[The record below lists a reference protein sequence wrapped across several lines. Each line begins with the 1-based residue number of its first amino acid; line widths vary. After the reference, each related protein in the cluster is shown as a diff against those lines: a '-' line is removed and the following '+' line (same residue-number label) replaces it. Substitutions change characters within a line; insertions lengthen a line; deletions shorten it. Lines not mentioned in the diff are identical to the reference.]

1 MAEDYFSNL
10 DSQDTTT
17 DTLPGDYFSNID
29 NVISSGDYFSLDAVE
44 DVPSVVYDEEFANS
58 WSNRFSIATDNMQ
71 SSLYKGLNLVADS
84 LDDYFPDS
92 SADLKNYALK
102 GIERNQQEAASHPPP
117 SRNAS
122 FTDRYGEIK
131 SDFNEGEIL
140 EGLKNAFI
148 LAKDLSAEALPS
160 IGVSGAALLGS
171 FAAAPIIGAIPVV
184 GGTAAT
190 LTTLIAPLIPGFLM
204 GGGETYE
211 EAQRLGAT
219 PDEAQKISLTA
230 GGIIGIMDRISAGA
244 ALNGVIKSFGKDAVF
259 NVVSKQIGKGAA
271 KEAFDNAAK
280 VTEKN
285 FIKKSIAANVVKT
298 AGKSAIIEGATEAGQ
313 ERVQIAAAGEAAD
326 LGMSPYS
333 SAEINKR
340 MIDAAALGVIGGKI
354 MGTGAGVVQG
364 IQHNNVAKRS
374 EEIEEEINKLES
386 SMKGLDKDQLAKNIV
401 DYKGQYKPSIIQSL
415 IGKSLTPLQYFA
427 NRSDIGLQVVN
438 RFENYFNNVNSD
450 IGNYSKQ
457 IDDAFQTI
465 RRSFKLPLIMGS
477 MSSTRNKEL
486 YNVLVYNKLSTDS
499 DINQAATLLR
509 DQVLGNIIQDEV
521 KITDKSI
528 LNSLKNNSR
537 TLNEI
542 DKGIQSKTLDQN
554 TATELNSLYNNL
566 ITTYNNELNNII
578 GPNVE
583 QKQGKIIANL
593 KKSNEF
599 KKLNNVIT
607 VPLQGTGLFQV
618 MRNAGLD
625 VNFEEEYLPRL
636 YKFNTPF
643 RWRKATKILAERLGQ
658 TEASSIVDNI
668 RSNEGIHT
676 PEAINLDFDLEGKS
690 FSESTES
697 IEKSRRIDKE
707 TFKALDDAGLV
718 ENNVKNII
726 DKYMLQAIQRGNVKE
741 LKNYVEPKLKQ
752 LQEQGGDAAANPNE
766 VQHMKNLYAAFQNRY
781 KPIQVESFKKG
792 SRMYLTFQYML
803 TLPLAALTALTEPII
818 ILSRL
823 GIKDSIYGLTKA
835 SQNLIRQAGRSI
847 FPKLKKS
854 ESEQAFN
861 SMLQGYDG
869 ILAERLGS
877 IAGVDVSR
885 TITDKFFKTI
895 MLSQIT
901 QLSRDIAFQA
911 GQKQIKEDIVLIARN
926 QLSKGRVTKK
936 ILDARR
942 RLLQQ
947 GLVPKNLGLDTP
959 NTSEALLWAEGQTTG
974 VPPAII
980 RKSLSKFVDEIIMAP
995 NAINRPL
1002 WMSNPHLAV
1011 FAQLKGFMFTFG
1023 STVGMRMYRE
1033 VFKPLAKGR
1042 IPLDEAATYA
1052 LAFIL
1057 IAAGSIGIRELKDQ
1071 IRYGDEPS
1079 NWKDLEGFEVWR
1091 QALLASNI
1099 FGPGTILDQALNST
1113 EYGTRPFMVLS
1124 GPGVQYADKL
1134 VEALG
1139 QYGKKGNKKALVK
1152 FIAESFPGVA
1162 AITPSSK
1169 PDIQD
1174 FFTAII
1180 PGEE

>member
-10 DSQDTTT
+10 NTQETTT
-17 DTLPGDYFSNID
+17 DTLPGDYFSNLD
-29 NVISSGDYFSLDAVE
+29 DTVSSGDYFKLETVE
-44 DVPSVVYDEEFANS
+44 DTPPVIYDDEFANS

-71 SSLYKGLNLVADS
+71 ASLYKGLDLVADS

-92 SADLKNYALK
+92 SASLKDYARK
-102 GIERNQQEAASHPPP
+102 GIERNIQEAASHPQPT
-117 SRNAS
+117 RTAS

-140 EGLKNAFI
+140 EGLKNSFI

-171 FAAAPIIGAIPVV
+171 FAAAPVIGAVPVV

-204 GGGETYE
+204 GGGETYD

-219 PDEAQKISLTA
+219 PEEAQKLSLTA

-259 NVVSKQIGKGAA
+259 DVVSKQIGKNAA

-285 FIKKSIAANVVKT
+285 FIKKSIGANVVKT
-298 AGKSAIIEGATEAGQ
+298 AGKSALIEGATEAAQ
-313 ERVQIAAAGEAAD
+313 ERVQIAAAGEAAG
-326 LGMSPYS
+326 LGTSPYS
-333 SAEINKR
+333 AAEINKR
-340 MIDAAALGVIGGKI
+340 VIDGAALGVIGGKI

-386 SMKGLDKDQLAKNIV
+386 AMKNLDKDQLAKSIV

-415 IGKSLTPLQYFA
+415 VGKSLTPLQYFA

-465 RRSFKLPLIMGS
+465 RRSFKLPLVMGS
-477 MSSTRNKEL
+477 MSSKKNKEL
-486 YNVLVYNKLSTDS
+486 YNVLVYNKPSKDQN
-499 DINQAATLLR
+499 INEAATVLR

-528 LNSLKNNSR
+528 LNSLKNNSK
-537 TLNEI
+537 TLIEI
-542 DKGIQSKTLDQN
+542 NKGIQLKTLDQN
-554 TATELNSLYNNL
+554 TAAELNSLYNNL
-566 ITTYNNELNNII
+566 RNAYNNGLNNIV
-578 GPNVE
+578 GPDTE
-583 QKQGKIIANL
+583 QQQGKLIANL

-618 MRNAGLD
+618 MKNAGLD

-636 YKFNTPF
+636 YKFNTPL
-643 RWRKATKILAERLGQ
+643 RWRKATKILAQRLGQ
-658 TEASSIVDNI
+658 TEANEIVDNI

-690 FSESTES
+690 FTESTES

-726 DKYMLQAIQRGNVKE
+726 DKYMLQAIQRGNIKE
-741 LKNYVEPKLKQ
+741 LKNYVEPRLKQ
-752 LQEQGGDAAANPNE
+752 LQEQGGEAQANTNE
-766 VQHMKNLYAAFQNRY
+766 LQHMKNLYAAFQNRY
-781 KPIQVESFKKG
+781 KPIQVENFKKA

-823 GIKDSIYGLTKA
+823 GPKDAIYGLIKS
-835 SQNLIRQAGRSI
+835 SQNLIRQTGRSI

-877 IAGVDVSR
+877 IQGVDVAR

-911 GQKQIKEDIVLIARN
+911 GQKQMKEDIVLVARN
-926 QLSKGRVTKK
+926 QLSKGKVTKN
-936 ILDARR
+936 ILDARK

-947 GLVPKNLGLDTP
+947 GLVPKNLGLDNP
-959 NTSEALLWAEGQTTG
+959 NTSESLLWAEGKTTG

-1023 STVGMRMYRE
+1023 NTVGMRLYRE
-1033 VFKPLAKGR
+1033 VLKPLA
-1042 IPLDEAATYA
+1042 
-1052 LAFIL
+1052 
-1057 IAAGSIGIRELKDQ
+1057 
-1071 IRYGDEPS
+1071 
-1079 NWKDLEGFEVWR
+1079 
-1091 QALLASNI
+1091 
-1099 FGPGTILDQALNST
+1099 
-1113 EYGTRPFMVLS
+1113 
-1124 GPGVQYADKL
+1124 
-1134 VEALG
+1134 
-1139 QYGKKGNKKALVK
+1139 
-1152 FIAESFPGVA
+1152 
-1162 AITPSSK
+1162 
-1169 PDIQD
+1169 
-1174 FFTAII
+1174 
-1180 PGEE
+1180 

>member
-10 DSQDTTT
+10 NTQETTT
-17 DTLPGDYFSNID
+17 DTLPGDYFSNLD
-29 NVISSGDYFSLDAVE
+29 DTVSSGDYFKSGTIE
-44 DVPSVVYDEEFANS
+44 DTPPVIYDDEFANS

-71 SSLYKGLNLVADS
+71 ASLYKGLDLVADS

-92 SADLKNYALK
+92 SASLKDYARK
-102 GIERNQQEAASHPPP
+102 GIERNIQEAASHPQPT
-117 SRNAS
+117 RTAS

-140 EGLKNAFI
+140 EGLKNSFI

-171 FAAAPIIGAIPVV
+171 FAAAPVIGAVPVV

-204 GGGETYE
+204 GGGETYD

-219 PDEAQKISLTA
+219 PEEAQKLSLTA

-259 NVVSKQIGKGAA
+259 DVVSKQIGKNAA

-285 FIKKSIAANVVKT
+285 FIKKSIGANVVKT
-298 AGKSAIIEGATEAGQ
+298 AGKSALIEGATEAAQ
-313 ERVQIAAAGEAAD
+313 ERVQIAAAGEAAG
-326 LGMSPYS
+326 LGTSPYS
-333 SAEINKR
+333 AAEINKR
-340 MIDAAALGVIGGKI
+340 VIDGAALGVIGGKI

-386 SMKGLDKDQLAKNIV
+386 AMKNLDKDQLAKSIV

-415 IGKSLTPLQYFA
+415 VGKSLTPLQYFA

-465 RRSFKLPLIMGS
+465 RRSFKLPLVMGS
-477 MSSTRNKEL
+477 MSSKKNKEL
-486 YNVLVYNKLSTDS
+486 YNVLVYNKPSKDQN
-499 DINQAATLLR
+499 INEAATVLR

-528 LNSLKNNSR
+528 LNSLKNNSK
-537 TLNEI
+537 TLIEI
-542 DKGIQSKTLDQN
+542 NKGIQLKTLDQN
-554 TATELNSLYNNL
+554 TAAELNSLYNNL
-566 ITTYNNELNNII
+566 RNAYNNGLNNIV
-578 GPNVE
+578 GPDTE
-583 QKQGKIIANL
+583 QQQGKLIANL

-618 MRNAGLD
+618 MKNAGLD

-636 YKFNTPF
+636 YKFNTPL
-643 RWRKATKILAERLGQ
+643 RWRKATKILGQRLGQ
-658 TEASSIVDNI
+658 TEANKIVDNI

-690 FSESTES
+690 FTESTES

-726 DKYMLQAIQRGNVKE
+726 DKYMLQAIQRGNIKE
-741 LKNYVEPKLKQ
+741 LKNYVEPRLKQ
-752 LQEQGGDAAANPNE
+752 LQEQGGEAQANTNE
-766 VQHMKNLYAAFQNRY
+766 LQHMKNLYAAFQNRY
-781 KPIQVESFKKG
+781 KPIQVENFKKA

-823 GIKDSIYGLTKA
+823 GPKDAIYGLIKS
-835 SQNLIRQAGRSI
+835 SQNLIRQTGRSI

-877 IAGVDVSR
+877 IQGVDVAR
-885 TITDKFFKTI
+885 TVTDKFFKTI

-911 GQKQIKEDIVLIARN
+911 GQKQMKEDIVLVARN
-926 QLSKGRVTKK
+926 QLSKGKVTKN
-936 ILDARR
+936 ILDARK

-947 GLVPKNLGLDTP
+947 GLVPKNLGLDNP
-959 NTSEALLWAEGQTTG
+959 NTSESLLWAEGKTTG
-974 VPPAII
+974 VPPALI

-995 NAINRPL
+995 NAINSPL

-1023 STVGMRMYRE
+1023 NTVGMRLYRE
-1033 VFKPLAKGR
+1033 VLKPLARGR
-1042 IPLDEAATYA
+1042 IPLDQATAYA

-1057 IAAGSIGIRELKDQ
+1057 ITAGSIGVREIKDQ
-1071 IRYGDEPS
+1071 IRYGSKDS
-1079 NWKDLEGFEVWR
+1079 NWKDLEGFEVIK

-1113 EYGTRPFMVLS
+1113 EYGTRPFMVLA

-1134 VEALG
+1134 VEAVG
-1139 QYGKKGNKKALVK
+1139 QYGKSGNKKALTK
-1152 FIAESFPGVA
+1152 FISESFPGVA

-1174 FFTAII
+1174 FFTEVL
-1180 PGEE
+1180 PGE

>member
-10 DSQDTTT
+10 NTQETTT
-17 DTLPGDYFSNID
+17 DTLPGDYFSNLD
-29 NVISSGDYFSLDAVE
+29 DTVSSGDYFKSGTIEETPPVI
-44 DVPSVVYDEEFANS
+44 YDDEFANS

-71 SSLYKGLNLVADS
+71 SSLYKGLDLVADS

-92 SADLKNYALK
+92 SASLKNYATK
-102 GIERNQQEAASHPPP
+102 GIERNIQEAASHPQPT
-117 SRNAS
+117 RTAS

-140 EGLKNAFI
+140 EGLKNSFI

-171 FAAAPIIGAIPVV
+171 FAAAPVIGSVPIV
-184 GGTAAT
+184 GTTAAT
-190 LTTLIAPLIPGFLM
+190 LTTLIAPHIPGFLM
-204 GGGETYE
+204 GGGETYD

-219 PDEAQKISLTA
+219 PEEAQKLSLTA

-259 NVVSKQIGKGAA
+259 DVVSKQVGKNAA

-285 FIKKSIAANVVKT
+285 FIKKSIGANVVKT
-298 AGKSAIIEGATEAGQ
+298 AGKSALIEGATEGAQ
-313 ERVQIAAAGEAAD
+313 ERVQIAAAGEAAG
-326 LGMSPYS
+326 LGTSPYS
-333 SAEINKR
+333 AAEINKR
-340 MIDAAALGVIGGKI
+340 VIDGAALGVIGGKI

-386 SMKGLDKDQLAKNIV
+386 AMKNLDKDQLAKSIV

-415 IGKSLTPLQYFA
+415 VGKSLTPLQYFA

-438 RFENYFNNVNSD
+438 RFENYFNNVSSD

-465 RRSFKLPLIMGS
+465 RRSFKLPLVMGS
-477 MSSTRNKEL
+477 MSSKKNKEL
-486 YNVLVYNKLSTDS
+486 YNVLVYNKPSKDQN
-499 DINQAATLLR
+499 INEAATVLR

-528 LNSLKNNSR
+528 LNSLKNNSK
-537 TLNEI
+537 TLIEI
-542 DKGIQSKTLDQN
+542 DKGIQLKTLDQN
-554 TATELNSLYNNL
+554 TTTELNSLYNNL
-566 ITTYNNELNNII
+566 RDTYNNGLNNIV
-578 GPNVE
+578 GSDTE
-583 QKQGKIIANL
+583 QQQGKLIANL

-618 MRNAGLD
+618 MKSAGLD

-636 YKFNTPF
+636 YKFNTPL
-643 RWRKATKILAERLGQ
+643 RWRKATKILAQRLGQ
-658 TEASSIVDNI
+658 TEANEIVDNI

-676 PEAINLDFDLEGKS
+676 PEAIDLDFDLEGKS
-690 FSESTES
+690 FTESTES

-726 DKYMLQAIQRGNVKE
+726 DKYMLQAIQRGNIKE
-741 LKNYVEPKLKQ
+741 LKNYVEPRLKQ
-752 LQEQGGDAAANPNE
+752 LQEQGGEAQANTNE
-766 VQHMKNLYAAFQNRY
+766 LQQMKNLYAAFQNRY
-781 KPIQVESFKKG
+781 KPIQVENFKKA

-823 GIKDSIYGLTKA
+823 GPRDAIYGLIKS
-835 SQNLIRQAGRSI
+835 SQNLIRQTGRSI

-877 IAGVDVSR
+877 IQGVDVAR

-911 GQKQIKEDIVLIARN
+911 GQRQMKEDIVLVARN
-926 QLSKGRVTKK
+926 KLSKSKVTKN
-936 ILDARR
+936 ILDARK

-947 GLVPKNLGLDTP
+947 GLVPKNLGLDNP
-959 NTSEALLWAEGQTTG
+959 NTSESLLWAEGKTTG

-1002 WMSNPHLAV
+1002 WMSNPHYV
-1011 FAQLKGFMFTFG
+1011 
-1023 STVGMRMYRE
+1023 Y
-1033 VFKPLAKGR
+1033 
-1042 IPLDEAATYA
+1042 I
-1052 LAFIL
+1052 
-1057 IAAGSIGIRELKDQ
+1057 
-1071 IRYGDEPS
+1071 
-1079 NWKDLEGFEVWR
+1079 W
-1091 QALLASNI
+1091 
-1099 FGPGTILDQALNST
+1099 
-1113 EYGTRPFMVLS
+1113 
-1124 GPGVQYADKL
+1124 
-1134 VEALG
+1134 
-1139 QYGKKGNKKALVK
+1139 
-1152 FIAESFPGVA
+1152 
-1162 AITPSSK
+1162 
-1169 PDIQD
+1169 
-1174 FFTAII
+1174 
-1180 PGEE
+1180 